1 MNTSTVTAGGQL
13 GMSREMGLGAT
24 WQEITRPLVDEEKQ
38 EPPSDKK
45 SHIWMIS
52 VFGADK
58 KR

>member
-1 MNTSTVTAGGQL
+1 
-13 GMSREMGLGAT
+13 MSREMGLGAT